1 MLAFAEYKNKLH
13 YLNWMTSERGPLIT
27 DYGEIDIDDF
37 RNNLGSLTKIFSEVK
52 NKTNKEES
60 IITYSMD
67 RDKLLFS
74 IDYFDPM
81 NPSLYDW
88 YNLQSDD
95 QILGNKIDSYH
106 YPITNKKNKLLT
118 ISVPKEIRVILKE
131 NVRILKK
138 RLNNLSVGIF
148 SAEIGA
154 RVWFNAEKLKNYII
168 WKLGSRNNDE
178 ILYIDNKKL
187 VSYFSILKTKSSVKI
202 NWQYGD
208 RASASIIADN
218 INSRINNKKF
228 DKRVDKIFIYTCCG
242 KVKEIKEIEK
252 KFESD
257 TILLNPLCILESANN
272 KKFKTEEIYK
282 TLALAETGN
291 SFINIDV

>member
-1 MLAFAEYKNKLH
+1 MLAFAEYKNKLF
-13 YLNWMTSERGPLIT
+13 YLNWMTSERGPLIS
-27 DYGEIDIDDF
+27 DYGEVDIDNYE
-37 RNNLGSLTKIFSEVK
+37 NNLGLLTKIFSDVK

-60 IITYSMD
+60 IITYSID

-88 YNLQSDD
+88 YNSQSDD
-95 QILGNKIDSYH
+95 QIIGKNLDSYH

-118 ISVPKEIRVILKE
+118 ISVPKNIRLQLKE

-168 WKLGSRNNDE
+168 WKLGTRNNDE

-187 VSYFSILKTKSSVKI
+187 VSYFSISRTKKSVKL

-208 RASASIIADN
+208 GASASMILES
-218 INSRINNKKF
+218 INSKINNKRY
-228 DKRVDKIFIYTCCG
+228 DKKIDKIFIYTCCG
-242 KVKEIKEIEK
+242 KINEIKEIEK
-252 KFESD
+252 EYKSD
-257 TILLNPLCILESANN
+257 TLLLNPLCILESTNG
-272 KKFKTEEIYK
+272 KKFKKEEIYK